1 MTAARY
7 DLTIDQGSDFS
18 LELTVKDSGSAKNL
32 TNWLARSQ
40 LRSTKNSA
48 SAVASFSSAITSA
61 MEGKLTLSLP
71 YHISDDLT
79 AGLYYYD
86 LALYEEGDS
95 GSTVQVTRIMQGT
108 ANLRR
113 EVTR

>member
-32 TNWLARSQ
+32 TNWSARSQ
-40 LRSTKNSA
+40 LRSTKESA
-48 SAVASFSSAITSA
+48 SAAASFSAAVTSVS
-61 MEGKLTLSLP
+61 EGKLTMSLP
-71 YHISDDLT
+71 HHVSDDLT
-79 AGLYYYD
+79 SGLYYYD
-86 LALYEEGDS
+86 LELVQNGDS
-95 GSTVQVTRIMQGT
+95 GSTIQVSRLIQGT
-108 ANLRR
+108 ATLRR

>member
-32 TNWLARSQ
+32 TDWSARSQ
-40 LRSTKNSA
+40 LRSSKNSA
-48 SAVASFSSAITSA
+48 SAAASFSAVVASAL
-61 MEGKLTLSLP
+61 EGKLTMSLP
-71 YHISDDLT
+71 HHVSDDLT
-79 AGLYYYD
+79 SGLYYYD
-86 LALYEEGDS
+86 LEILETGNS
-95 GSTVQVTRIMQGT
+95 GSTIQVSRLLQGT